1 MANSKRY
8 YFKPEQESL
17 RPITTIYTVCDWDNS
32 YGLESRC
39 FYQEEEQ
46 AIKACLNNKLEL
58 TMIRKIEV
66 FDYIGPK
73 DSYKVIKESTYSA
86 SGYVDD
92 RFWRAEE

>member
-66 FDYIGPK
+66 LFLANKKPY
-73 DSYKVIKESTYSA
+73 SSALQNLSSTYPEA
-86 SGYVDD
+86 L
-92 RFWRAEE
+92 